1 MLHLAIA
8 LLNSFH
14 RSDRPTRIKCD
25 RAQAPQLSQ
34 DLARSPTIESTINPC
49 PKTLAMPVI
58 SMFYGV
64 IIRMY
69 YFDNQKHQCPHIH
82 VSYQDDEAVFAIP
95 NGDLLEGQLQ
105 RSKLK
110 LVQAWIEIHQDE
122 LMANWQLA
130 VNGQQVFK
138 INPLQ

>member
-1 MLHLAIA
+1 MLVALPKRLLKARIHASAQRERSRTHHYPTNIAGLGAIA
-8 LLNSFH
+8 YN
-14 RSDRPTRIKCD
+14 KKY
-25 RAQAPQLSQ
+25 
-34 DLARSPTIESTINPC
+34 NPC
-49 PKTLAMPVI
+49 PKTLVMPVI

-64 IIRMY
+64 IVRMY

-82 VSYQDDEAVFAIP
+82 VSYQDDEAVLAIP
-95 NGDLLEGQLQ
+95 NGDILEGKLQ
-105 RSKLK
+105 KSKLK